1 MGRNGIRVSIFLL
14 LISGFA
20 WGQAKVLHS
29 PPRNIFMNSP
39 IKIEA
44 LIEES
49 IVQVER
55 VRIFYREAGQ
65 NAFIEEEMEEY
76 MGVYTCNI
84 PAEYVTEEGVEYLIM
99 AELSDGSMTAY
110 PEVDPYNVPMF
121 LAVKQL
127 SDIRQQTVRER
138 SDIQGGIRSDII
150 ILSPEEG
157 EVVAAEEVVLAFSLF
172 NTPDVSLETI
182 QLDLDGISVLNQT
195 EISEDMI
202 ISRPKNLSPG
212 LHTIK
217 LNMKNQYGDPY
228 STIIVNFSVVRTVE
242 ESQRVFKYTGRVSAE
257 ANSEQVRGIRQN
269 INSLRANA
277 SGSYDW
283 LKFNAKTFI
292 SSQED
297 PDKQPRNRFTVGF
310 RTSVFDLS
318 LGDVNPRFSEFALR
332 GKRVRGVD
340 ANLKLKYFNTHIV
353 YGETVRAI
361 QGTISDEPDSVA
373 GGFQY
378 NRSGYTYSQ
387 NLLAIRPYFGSGQN
401 FQFGFSVLKAI
412 DDTLSVKK
420 EYGGIRESSDVSIA
434 MEGSKKPRDN
444 IVLGTDLIIAFD
456 SKRFV
461 WKSDAAI
468 SLLNRDISQGPLTLE
483 DLDTFFPGDSLR
495 DSTLSL
501 GDMNISLEGFPD
513 PSDFARFFIINLNL
527 KPLMPI
533 VPDTSGAI
541 GMKEFLNMPSTA
553 FKTTL
558 KLNYFNNFFV
568 VRYQRVGPEFSS
580 LGNPYLR
587 SDIQGFNISDKI
599 RLFSNKLFV
608 TLAYDQK
615 RDNLSQD
622 KNSTTTTTSFNA
634 GLALYPGGG
643 LPTINFNT
651 MHYGRQNDLDVE
663 DIIIDSVFHDV
674 VLDSIIG
681 FTYKDLRESNS
692 TIRQDFRIS
701 HIVEIADIKNTIN
714 ITYANSDRSD
724 RITDRVPGY
733 QFNATSTSMLAFGVN
748 SSFPFPLKTNV
759 KFSTNTTKS
768 TQIKKPYELFNM
780 MLRGRYEFFDGK
792 LVTELGYNLTS
803 GSGMINFTKNN
814 VFMGGMYRFLEM
826 HQLRWRLRYSLLNDR
841 LSGDTFSDLSFMV
854 NYTLLF

>member
-1 MGRNGIRVSIFLL
+1 MGKYGIRVSIFLL

-29 PPRNIFMNSP
+29 PPRNVFANSP
-39 IKIEA
+39 IKIET
-44 LIEES
+44 LIEVS

-55 VRIFYREAGQ
+55 VRIFYRDAGQ

-99 AELSDGSMTAY
+99 AELSDGSMAAF
-110 PEVDPYNVPMF
+110 PEVDPYDVPMF
-121 LAVKQL
+121 LAVKQS
-127 SDIRQQTVRER
+127 SDIKQQTVRER

-157 EVVAAEEVVLAFSLF
+157 EMVAAEEVILAFSLF

-182 QLDLDGISVLNQT
+182 QLDLDGISVLKQQT

-202 ISRPKNLSPG
+202 ISRPKNLRPG
-212 LHTIK
+212 MHTAK

-228 STIIVNFSVVRTVE
+228 STMIVNFTVVKTIA
-242 ESQRVFKYTGRVSAE
+242 ESQRIFKYTGRVTAE

-269 INSLRANA
+269 INSLRTNA

-310 RTSVFDLS
+310 KTSVFDLS

-332 GKRVRGVD
+332 GKRVRGIDV
-340 ANLKLKYFNTHIV
+340 NLKLKYFNTHIV
-353 YGETVRAI
+353 FGETERTI

-378 NRSGYTYSQ
+378 NRSGYTYSR
-387 NLLAIRPYFGSGQN
+387 NLLAIRPYFGSGRN
-401 FQFGFSVLKAI
+401 FQFGLSVLKAI

-420 EYGGIRESSDVSIA
+420 EYGGIREASDVSIV
-434 MEGSKKPRDN
+434 MEGSKKPQDN
-444 IVLGTDLIIAFD
+444 IVLGTDLTIAFD

-483 DLDTFFPGDSLR
+483 DLDTFLPGDSLR

-501 GDMNISLEGFPD
+501 GDMNISLEGLPD
-513 PSDFARFFIINLNL
+513 PGDYARFFIINQNI

-541 GMKEFLNMPSTA
+541 GMQEFLNMPSTA
-553 FKTTL
+553 FKTAL

-622 KNSTTTTTSFNA
+622 KNATTTTTSFNA

-643 LPTINFNT
+643 LPTININT
-651 MHYGRQNDLDVE
+651 MHYGRQNDLGLD
-663 DIIIDSVFHDV
+663 DIDTTFNYDPDSVLLSTV
-674 VLDSIIG
+674 
-681 FTYKDLRESNS
+681 YKDLRESNS

-733 QFNATSTSMLAFGVN
+733 QFNETNTSMLAFGIN
-748 SSFPFPLKTNV
+748 SSFSFPLKTNV

-768 TQIKKPYELFNM
+768 TLIEKPYELFTM

-792 LVTELGYNLTS
+792 LATELGYNLTS
-803 GSGMINFTKNN
+803 GSGMIDFAKNN
-814 VFMGGMYRFLEM
+814 VFMGGMYRLLEM

-841 LSGDTFSDLSFMV
+841 LSGDTFNDLSFMV

>member
-1 MGRNGIRVSIFLL
+1 MGRNGIRVSMFLL
-14 LISGFA
+14 LISGIV
-20 WGQAKVLHS
+20 WGHAKVLHS
-29 PPRNIFMNSP
+29 PPRNVFANSP

-44 LIEES
+44 LIEVS

-55 VRIFYREAGQ
+55 VRVFYREVGQ
-65 NAFIEEEMEEY
+65 NAFIEKEMAEY

-84 PAEYVTEEGVEYLIM
+84 PAEYVTEAGVEYLIM
-99 AELSDGSMTAY
+99 TELSDGSMAAF

-121 LAVKQL
+121 LAVKQS

-182 QLDLDGISVLNQT
+182 QLDLDGISVLRQT
-195 EISEDMI
+195 EISEDMV

-212 LHTIK
+212 LHTAK

-228 STIIVNFSVVRTVE
+228 STIIVNFTVVKTIA
-242 ESQRVFKYTGRVSAE
+242 ESQRIFKYTGRVAAE

-292 SSQED
+292 TSKEE

-310 RTSVFDLS
+310 KTSVFDLS

-332 GKRVRGVD
+332 GKRVRGVE

-353 YGETVRAI
+353 YGEAVRAI

-378 NRSGYTYSQ
+378 NRSDYIYSR
-387 NLLAIRPYFGSGQN
+387 NLLAIRPYFGSGRN
-401 FQFGFSVLKAI
+401 FQFGLSVLKAI

-420 EYGGIRESSDVSIA
+420 EYGGIREASDVLIA
-434 MEGSKKPRDN
+434 MGGSKKPQDN
-444 IVLGTDLIIAFD
+444 IVFGTDLAIAFD

-483 DLDTFFPGDSLR
+483 DLDTFLPGDSLR

-501 GDMNISLEGFPD
+501 GDMNISLEGLPD
-513 PSDFARFFIINLNL
+513 PGDFARFFIINENI

-533 VPDTSGAI
+533 IPDTSGVI

-568 VRYQRVGPEFSS
+568 FRYQRVGPEFSS

-599 RLFSNKLFV
+599 RLFSDKFFV
-608 TLAYDQK
+608 TLSYDQK

-622 KNSTTTTTSFNA
+622 KNATTTTTSFNA

-663 DIIIDSVFHDV
+663 AIKIDSVFHDV
-674 VLDSIIG
+674 VIDSIIG
-681 FTYKDLRESNS
+681 FSYKDPRESNS

-733 QFNATSTSMLAFGVN
+733 QFNETSTSLLAFGIN
-748 SSFPFPLKTNV
+748 SSFLFPLKTNV

-768 TQIKKPYELFNM
+768 TLVEKPYELFTM
-780 MLRGRYEFFDGK
+780 LLRGKYEFFDGK
-792 LVTELGYNLTS
+792 LVTELGYSLTN
-803 GSGMINFTKNN
+803 GSGMIDFTKNN

-841 LSGDTFSDLSFMV
+841 LSGDTFNDLSFMV